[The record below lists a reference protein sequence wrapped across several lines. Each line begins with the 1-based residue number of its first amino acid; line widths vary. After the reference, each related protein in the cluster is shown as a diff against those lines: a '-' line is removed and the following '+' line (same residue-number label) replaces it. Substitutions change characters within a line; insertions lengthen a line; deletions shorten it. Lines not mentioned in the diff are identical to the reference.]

1 MLGSETEESYR
12 GKCGTEEEK
21 RIRRQGHGQQ
31 QWQVR
36 GLGGMRAP
44 AGWDDCPHDS
54 IPYHPKAFVP
64 LYAG

>member
-36 GLGGMRAP
+36 GLGGIIMQ
-44 AGWDDCPHDS
+44 
-54 IPYHPKAFVP
+54 
-64 LYAG
+64 